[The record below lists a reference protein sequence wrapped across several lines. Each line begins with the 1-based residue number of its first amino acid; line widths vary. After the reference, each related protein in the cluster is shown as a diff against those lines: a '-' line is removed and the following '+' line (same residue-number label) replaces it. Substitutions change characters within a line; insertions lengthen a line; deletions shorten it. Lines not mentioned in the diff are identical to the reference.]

1 MQNEE
6 ESPRLSPGLRD
17 IHNRLCSVEALLANI
32 YAKYYLEQYPNASI
46 KSKQSLQRALEDQ
59 YSLYTNYNFI
69 DDTQEYKVCALIS
82 DFFAHLDSIIS
93 MNNVKNNLLLFPN
106 SYNGLDDPNHP
117 QYKAKIQALI
127 GKKLPQFGQ
136 LIVDQIYPVSSAS
149 DLVLRVWLQDPAT
162 KKPVMS
168 LIIKTLGSNP
178 VRNDIAHKYG
188 LFYREASF
196 YSSMADPIRQY
207 TPICYFSSAED
218 SLLIMEDKGVAVVG
232 DQLYGYTAE
241 EAYDVITGIIRM
253 HEFWMGKQ
261 PECFL
266 PQVNDQQITDMIP
279 QMLLHCWGI
288 TKASLNPDNNK
299 RIDAIIEDL
308 ANNIKP
314 IADELSVHSTI
325 IHGDLRMENLLF
337 RGPKLDVIVDW
348 QLLAMGSPMVD
359 VAYFLVQ
366 SGGKEER
373 EQVEARVFALYSQ
386 KFAHTGLNQA
396 RLEFEYRLATKY
408 SLIIP
413 IMAAAA
419 DMHAFEVPRK
429 IITSAFHR
437 AIEAI
442 AL

>member
-1 MQNEE
+1 
-6 ESPRLSPGLRD
+6 
-17 IHNRLCSVEALLANI
+17 
-32 YAKYYLEQYPNASI
+32 
-46 KSKQSLQRALEDQ
+46 
-59 YSLYTNYNFI
+59 
-69 DDTQEYKVCALIS
+69 
-82 DFFAHLDSIIS
+82 

-106 SYNGLDDPNHP
+106 SYNGSDDPNHP
-117 QYKAKIQALI
+117 QYKAEIQALI

-136 LIVDQIYPVSSAS
+136 LIVDQIYPVSTAS

-373 EQVEARVFALYSQ
+373 ELVEARVFALYSQ

-419 DMHAFEVPRK
+419 DMQAFEVPRK